1 MIARGQSPWP
11 TLHSSIVGSCWIPCS
26 LQSKKMGPIVKWLKL
41 LKLWITEGRGEFT
54 FLPTKKT
61 PLQVHFYVGTMIE
74 PPPSWRCVAM
84 AVLEGQI
91 SLKKTGIT
99 CRPGKPSGPF
109 AEALCLWQGFSAFT
123 CAQTHPHSQKVMSW
137 VEQGFTLPLAGE
149 SGDTIPEIDWHPRS
163 LSSKCRL
170 VEFHSSMNQI
180 FKKIPINLD
189 SMNNTF
195 LLHMFLEQMFRPQT
209 KALRLEF
216 VESPA
221 KTDVVWIPEA

>member
-1 MIARGQSPWP
+1 MWQWQFLRAKFQ
-11 TLHSSIVGSCWIPCS
+11 
-26 LQSKKMGPIVKWLKL
+26 KKN
-41 LKLWITEGRGEFT
+41 
-54 FLPTKKT
+54 
-61 PLQVHFYVGTMIE
+61 
-74 PPPSWRCVAM
+74 
-84 AVLEGQI
+84 
-91 SLKKTGIT
+91 TGIT

-137 VEQGFTLPLAGE
+137 VEQGFTLRPAGE

-180 FKKIPINLD
+180 FKKFPINLD

-221 KTDVVWIPEA
+221 KTDVFWIPEA